1 MSENLQDITISKL
14 LEYNETDLL
23 TQKEDQLKRLEDYI
37 KSNPQDEDLD
47 ELNNF
52 KSELETEIKQ
62 LKQSNID
69 NKEFTNI
76 DLSNMLEDT
85 KNLIKKL
92 FGDEFFNEND
102 TNPTIQF
109 TNLGRSKLG
118 QCKVE
123 RYRYS
128 YDITTEISI
137 SNVLKKFTQQEIMNT
152 IIHEYLHSLKCCLG
166 ESHYGKWK
174 SLADSIN
181 NQTDYNIVAE
191 AEGEEASNFD
201 DLYDSNH
208 KTIYHVICNN
218 CGYEYK
224 QYSASAG
231 IVKNPENYSHRCPDG
246 TRGTFK
252 IDIEKR

>member
-1 MSENLQDITISKL
+1 MNENLQDITISKL

-52 KSELETEIKQ
+52 KLELENEIKQ

-69 NKEFTNI
+69 NKEFANR
-76 DLSNMLEDT
+76 DLENMLDDT
-85 KNLIKKL
+85 RTLIRKL
-92 FGDEFFNEND
+92 FGDDFFREND

-118 QCKVE
+118 LCRLE

-128 YDITTEISI
+128 NNIRSEISI
-137 SNVLKKFTQQEIMNT
+137 SNVLKNFTEHDIMNT

-166 ESHYGKWK
+166 ETHFGKWK
-174 SLADSIN
+174 SLATSIN

-191 AEGEEASNFD
+191 ADGDEASNFEAF
-201 DLYDSNH
+201 YDSRH

-218 CGYEYK
+218 CGYEHK
-224 QYSASAG
+224 HYSASAD
-231 IVKNPENYSHRCPDG
+231 IVKHPENYSHRCPDG
-246 TRGTFK
+246 THGTFK
-252 IDIEKR
+252 INIEKR